1 MSASMTHTRTLQ
13 LAWAA
18 VLALVVPAI
27 FWIAEGPISALI
39 VAAWGWAT
47 ILVFHLGRRR
57 SEVIKIIGNTGDER
71 VRTLHLRALAFAG
84 FVLWAVLT
92 VWWLVSASGGE
103 GNETV
108 GILAATFGISYVA
121 AALFQSRRG

>member
-1 MSASMTHTRTLQ
+1 MTASMTHTRTLQ

-18 VLALVVPAI
+18 LLALVLPAI

-57 SEVIKIIGNTGDER
+57 SEVIKILGNTGDER
-71 VRTLHLRALAFAG
+71 VRTLHLKALAFAG

-92 VWWLVSASGGE
+92 VWWLVSASSGE
-103 GNETV
+103 GNEAV
-108 GILAATFGISYVA
+108 GILAATFGVSYIA